1 MRVAQH
7 QENKDGKLRFAKGD
21 KNRVCMAG
29 SLVIS
34 SRVNHHCA
42 YKEILRRKSRGIK
55 RKYCLAYRQGTM
67 EIDTTEMER

>member
-7 QENKDGKLRFAKGD
+7 QENKDGKLRFAKED

-42 YKEILRRKSRGIK
+42 YKEILRRKGRGIK
-55 RKYCLAYRQGTM
+55 RKYCLDRQGTM
-67 EIDTTEMER
+67 EIDTTEMKR